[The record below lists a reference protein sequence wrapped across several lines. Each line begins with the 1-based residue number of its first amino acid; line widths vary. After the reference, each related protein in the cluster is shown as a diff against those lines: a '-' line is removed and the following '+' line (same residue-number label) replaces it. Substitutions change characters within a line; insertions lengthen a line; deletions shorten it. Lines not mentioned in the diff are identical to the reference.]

1 MASLAAFG
9 RGKQMFKQAE
19 GSGNK
24 LFAYN
29 DVALGFN
36 WVWDLLR
43 MNVMEWLRDILLSY
57 YSN

>member
-1 MASLAAFG
+1 MDCCRSMASLAAFG

-24 LFAYN
+24 LFAHN

-43 MNVMEWLRDILLSY
+43 MNVME
-57 YSN
+57 